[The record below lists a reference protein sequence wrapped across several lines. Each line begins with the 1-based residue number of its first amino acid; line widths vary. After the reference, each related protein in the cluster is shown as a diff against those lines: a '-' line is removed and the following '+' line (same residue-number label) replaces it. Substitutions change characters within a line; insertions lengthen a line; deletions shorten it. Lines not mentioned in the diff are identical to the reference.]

1 MKFKV
6 GDLAVTQRSRAPLLN
21 DGHTVVV
28 LQALVLQVEG
38 RGAIDY
44 CVIRRIDGQPF
55 GMTVSLVSRRER
67 FFAST
72 TPLAQPYYLRHIDE
86 PTPADAMRIAKGVP
100 A

>member
-6 GDLAVTQRSRAPLLN
+6 GDLAVVQRSRAPLLN

-28 LQALVLQVEG
+28 LQALVLQLEG
-38 RGAIDY
+38 GGALDY
-44 CVIRRIDGQPF
+44 YVIRRIDGQPF
-55 GMTVSLVSRRER
+55 GMTVSRVSRRKH

-72 TPLAQPYYLRHIDE
+72 TTWAQPYYLRRIDE
-86 PTPADAMRIAKGVP
+86 PAPADALRVAEGVP